1 MLHIVVNELK
11 CCPLFGPMY
20 FELNE
25 EWNWP
30 YALTLHSF
38 FDVAGYILT
47 SMAHELSSHFCQHK
61 MWQIIYV
68 IHLHKSEKTN

>member
-20 FELNE
+20 IF
-25 EWNWP
+25 
-30 YALTLHSF
+30 TLHTL